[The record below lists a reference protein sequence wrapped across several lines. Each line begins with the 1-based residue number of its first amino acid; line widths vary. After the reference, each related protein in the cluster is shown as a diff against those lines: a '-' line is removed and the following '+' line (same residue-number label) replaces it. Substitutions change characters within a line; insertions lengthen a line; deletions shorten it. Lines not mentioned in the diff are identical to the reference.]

1 MHRFICAWVLLMF
14 TEQWNAV
21 AKPIILMEKREKY
34 PLAIL
39 LNEIR
44 PGDVLGFAA
53 TLMFFLAPLLLFS
66 FFEDEVM
73 EGLGDYGLK

>member
-1 MHRFICAWVLLMF
+1 MF
-14 TEQWNAV
+14 TEHWNAV

-39 LNEIR
+39 LNEIK
-44 PGDVLGFAA
+44 PGDDLGFAA
-53 TLMFFLAPLLLFS
+53 TLMFFLAPLMLFS